1 MAGKTNISGS
11 SSNKRTAVTA
21 TGTTLLPLTR
31 VKRIIKEEPE
41 VLGCGPEST
50 FLIANIVKEVDNLKF
65 LKEIIPQT
73 YSLEAALQKSEKI
86 RRNLSRHNAKL
97 NSEDASGDSNNSD
110 EESDKSDDILFYV
123 MWESLE

>member
-50 FLIANIVKEVDNLKF
+50 FLIGLAS
-65 LKEIIPQT
+65 IIPQT

-110 EESDKSDDILFYV
+110 EESDKSDDMYGLNSNFNIYFD
-123 MWESLE
+123 SKTS

>member
-110 EESDKSDDILFYV
+110 EESDKSDDRGGHL
-123 MWESLE
+123 

>member
-11 SSNKRTAVTA
+11 SSNKRTAVAA

-50 FLIANIVKEVDNLKF
+50 FLIGLASVNIFLLHVFFNIRHSIKRSIYLK
-65 LKEIIPQT
+65 
-73 YSLEAALQKSEKI
+73 
-86 RRNLSRHNAKL
+86 
-97 NSEDASGDSNNSD
+97 
-110 EESDKSDDILFYV
+110 
-123 MWESLE
+123 